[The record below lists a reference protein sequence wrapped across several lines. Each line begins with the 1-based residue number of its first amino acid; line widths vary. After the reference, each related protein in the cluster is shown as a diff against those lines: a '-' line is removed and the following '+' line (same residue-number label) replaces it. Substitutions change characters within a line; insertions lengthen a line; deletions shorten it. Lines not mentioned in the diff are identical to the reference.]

1 VTHHKR
7 PDVERRLARIEGH
20 VHGIRKMLGEGRS
33 YSEIVHQISATISA
47 LESVIQVIVDD
58 LVEGTISKTEK
69 QEVRESV
76 QELRE
81 VIEKSM

>member
-7 PDVERRLARIEGH
+7 PDVEKRLARIEGH
-20 VHGIRKMLGEGRS
+20 VHGIRKMLREDRS
-33 YSEIVHQISATISA
+33 YSDIVHQISATIAA
-47 LESVIQVIVDD
+47 LERVIQVIVDD
-58 LVEGTISKTEK
+58 LVEGTISKAEK
-69 QEVRESV
+69 REVRESA